1 MKTQQLYLQ
10 WIHIPRT
17 YVPVCFSSRQW
28 ISVNVTSW
36 TSKCSQRLV
45 SISQNLIFISHNLTE
60 SWTPVTESGRSCW
73 FLNCPAPSSFPILWG
88 LRLLAAGRWLIVPVN
103 LVITIEA
110 LPSFIVITHCQL
122 GLLRAPNFMQ
132 FSGAR
137 IVDAMEYENAR
148 TRVLNRQRKF
158 CVWKRDIEG
167 STYRTCS
174 YVISLGLLLLCQCL
188 PLDAINAAR
197 WNIGSC
203 KIHMSMD

>member
-1 MKTQQLYLQ
+1 MFFFTC
-10 WIHIPRT
+10 R
-17 YVPVCFSSRQW
+17 W

-36 TSKCSQRLV
+36 TSKCSQRLA
-45 SISQNLIFISHNLTE
+45 SISQNRMFISHNLTE
-60 SWTPVTESGRSCW
+60 SWTPVAESGRSCW
-73 FLNCPAPSSFPILWG
+73 FLNCPAPSFFSILWG
-88 LRLLAAGRWLIVPVN
+88 LRLLASGRWLIVPVN

-148 TRVLNRQRKF
+148 TRVWNRQRRF

-174 YVISLGLLLLCQCL
+174 YAISLGLLLLCQCL

-197 WNIGSC
+197 WNTGSC